1 MITLAIDAMGGDR
14 GLTTTIPASINALKK
29 YPLLN
34 IQLVGDQAAISQA
47 LIAYTYDTSRVT
59 LVHASQVVEM
69 DEAPSKALRGKKQSS
84 MRLAIDAVHSGH
96 AQAVVSAG
104 NTGALMA
111 TAKFVLKT
119 LPGIERPA
127 ICGVLPKI
135 GGHTL
140 MLDLGANVG
149 ASGENLLQFALM
161 GHVLA
166 QAVNGIENPT
176 IGLLN
181 IGQEEM
187 KGHARIWEAD
197 ALLRQWPLNYVGYV
211 EGNEICT
218 GQCDVVVCDGFD
230 GNIALKASE
239 GVAKMVRHYMKA
251 AFMRTWWTKILGL
264 IASPVLKAFAASID
278 PRRYNGASLL
288 GLRGIVVKSHGG
300 ADAVAFEYAIRQAIL
315 EVEKQVPTRIA
326 QDLEKIML
334 GVAT

>member
-1 MITLAIDAMGGDR
+1 VATLAIDAMGGDH
-14 GLTTTIPASINALKK
+14 GLTTTIPAVIAALNTNANLKV
-29 YPLLN
+29 LLF
-34 IQLVGDQAAISQA
+34 GDQSAISSA
-47 LIAYTYDTSRVT
+47 LTAHRYDSARVT
-59 LVHASQVVEM
+59 ICHADQVVEM
-69 DEAPSKALRGKKQSS
+69 DEAPSKALRGKKSSS
-84 MRLAIDAVHSGH
+84 MRLAINAVADGQADAI
-96 AQAVVSAG
+96 VSSG

-127 ICGVLPKI
+127 ICTLLPRI

-149 ASGENLLQFALM
+149 SSGENLLQFALM
-161 GHVLA
+161 GKVLA
-166 QAVNGIENPT
+166 QAIDAKENPR

-197 ALLRQWPLNYVGYV
+197 TLLKQWPLNYIGYV
-211 EGNEICT
+211 EANEVYA
-218 GQCDVVVCDGFD
+218 GDCDVVVCDGFD
-230 GNIALKASE
+230 GNISLKSAE
-239 GVAKMVRHYMKA
+239 GVAKMIRHYMKA

-264 IASPVLKAFAASID
+264 IASPVLKAFANSID

-300 ADAVAFEYAIRQAIL
+300 ADALAFEYAIRQALI
-315 EVEKQVPTRIA
+315 EVEKQVPARISS
-326 QDLEKIML
+326 DLEKLMQ
-334 GVAT
+334 VSV

>member
-1 MITLAIDAMGGDR
+1 MTTLAIDAMGGDH
-14 GLTTTIPASINALKK
+14 GLDTTIPASLKTLK
-29 YPLLN
+29 DFPQLTL
-34 IQLVGDQAAISQA
+34 ILVGDEAAITARLASVSA
-47 LIAYTYDTSRVT
+47 PMDRIVI
-59 LVHASQVVEM
+59 VHAPQVVDM
-69 DEAPSKALRGKKQSS
+69 DEAPSKALRGKRQSS
-84 MRLAIDAVHSGH
+84 MRYAIDAVHDGR
-96 AQAVVSAG
+96 AGAVVSAG

-111 TAKFVLKT
+111 MSKFVLKT

-166 QAVNGIENPT
+166 QAVDGLENPS

-197 ALLRQWPLNYVGYV
+197 ALLRQWPLNYIGYV

-218 GQCDVVVCDGFD
+218 GHCDVVVCDGFD

-251 AFMRTWWTKILGL
+251 AFMRTWWTKLLGL

-300 ADAVAFEYAIRQAIL
+300 ADAIAFEYAIRQAIL
-315 EVEKQVPTRIA
+315 EVEKQVPARIA
-326 QDLEKIML
+326 ASLEQLML
-334 GVAT
+334 QSIE

>member
-1 MITLAIDAMGGDR
+1 VITLAVDAMGGDH
-14 GLTTTIPASINALKK
+14 GLATTIPASLKALKEFPK
-29 YPLLN
+29 LHLL
-34 IQLVGDQAAISQA
+34 LVGDEASIAQA
-47 LIAYTYDTSRVT
+47 LSVHSYDTSRISI
-59 LVHASQVVEM
+59 VHAEQLVDM
-69 DEAPSKALRGKKQSS
+69 DEAPSKALRGKRKSS
-84 MRLAIDAVHSGH
+84 MRLAIDAVNDGR
-96 AQAVVSAG
+96 AGAAVSAG

-111 TAKFVLKT
+111 MAKFVLKT

-127 ICGVLPKI
+127 ICTMLPRI
-135 GGHTL
+135 GGHTM

-149 ASGENLLQFALM
+149 CSGENLLQFALM

-166 QAVNGIENPT
+166 QAVDGCERPR

-197 ALLRQWPLNYVGYV
+197 ALLRQWPLNYIGYV
-211 EGNEICT
+211 EGNEIFT
-218 GQCDVVVCDGFD
+218 GDCDVVVCDGFD

-239 GVAKMVRHYMKA
+239 GVAKMIRHYMKS
-251 AFMRTWWTKILGL
+251 AFMRTWWTKALGL
-264 IASPVLKAFAASID
+264 AASPVLKLFANSID

-326 QDLEKIML
+326 DSLEQLML
-334 GVAT
+334 QSIE

>member
-1 MITLAIDAMGGDR
+1 MTTLAIDAMGGDH
-14 GLTTTIPASINALKK
+14 GLTTTIPASLKALQEFPKLHLLLIGDEVSIAQKLASEK
-29 YPLLN
+29 Y
-34 IQLVGDQAAISQA
+34 DA
-47 LIAYTYDTSRVT
+47 SRVSI
-59 LVHASQVVEM
+59 VHAPQVVDM
-69 DEAPSKALRGKKQSS
+69 DEAPSKALRGKRQSS
-84 MRLAIDAVHSGH
+84 MRMAIDAVHDGR
-96 AQAVVSAG
+96 AGAAVSAG

-111 TAKFVLKT
+111 MAKFVLKT

-127 ICGVLPKI
+127 ICGLLPRI

-166 QAVNGIENPT
+166 QAVDGLDNPR

-197 ALLRQWPLNYVGYV
+197 ALLRQWPMNYIGYV
-211 EGNEICT
+211 EGSEICT
-218 GQCDVVVCDGFD
+218 GDCDVVVCDGFD

-239 GVAKMVRHYMKA
+239 GVAKMIRHYMKA
-251 AFMRTWWTKILGL
+251 AFMRTWWTKLLGL
-264 IASPVLKAFAASID
+264 MAAPVLKAFAASID

-315 EVEKQVPTRIA
+315 EVEKQVPTHIA
-326 QDLEKIML
+326 NSLEQLMQQS
-334 GVAT
+334 VE

>member
-1 MITLAIDAMGGDR
+1 VITLAIDAMGGDH
-14 GLTTTIPASINALKK
+14 GLATTIPASLKALKEFPK
-29 YPLLN
+29 LHLL
-34 IQLVGDQAAISQA
+34 LVGDEVS
-47 LIAYTYDTSRVT
+47 IAQTLSTLPHDASRVSIIN
-59 LVHASQVVEM
+59 AEQVVDM
-69 DEAPSKALRGKKQSS
+69 DEAPSKALRGKRKSS
-84 MRLAIDAVHSGH
+84 MRLAIDAVNDGR
-96 AQAVVSAG
+96 AGAAVSAG

-111 TAKFVLKT
+111 MAKFVLKT

-127 ICGVLPKI
+127 ICTMLPRI
-135 GGHTL
+135 GGHTM

-149 ASGENLLQFALM
+149 CSGENLLQFALM

-166 QAVNGIENPT
+166 QAVDGCERPR

-197 ALLRQWPLNYVGYV
+197 ALLRQLPLNYVGYV
-211 EGNEICT
+211 EGNEIFT
-218 GQCDVVVCDGFD
+218 GDCDVVVCDGFD

-239 GVAKMVRHYMKA
+239 GVAKMIRHYMKS
-251 AFMRTWWTKILGL
+251 AFMRTWWTKSLGL
-264 IASPVLKAFAASID
+264 VAAPVLKAFGNSID

-300 ADAVAFEYAIRQAIL
+300 ADAIAFEYAIRQAIL

-326 QDLEKIML
+326 DSLEQLML
-334 GVAT
+334 QSIE

>member
-1 MITLAIDAMGGDR
+1 VITLAIDAMGGDR
-14 GLTTTIPASINALKK
+14 GLATTIPASIQALKV
-29 YPLLN
+29 YPLLTV
-34 IQLVGDQAAISQA
+34 QLVGDEPAITQA
-47 LIAYTYDTSRVT
+47 LSQYVYDASRVT
-59 LVHASQVVEM
+59 IVHAAQVVEM

-84 MRLAIDAVHSGH
+84 MRLAIDAVHEGR

-166 QAVNGIENPT
+166 QAVNGVENPS

-251 AFMRTWWTKILGL
+251 AFMRTWWTKALGL

-326 QDLEKIML
+326 QDLEKMMV
-334 GVAT
+334 GSAT